1 VDCLFVHVPKL
12 KNYYRPIGEYTF
24 INYMPMGVLALADL
38 LAREGYET
46 EVLHLGVEWIEDKEF
61 SLLDYI
67 AQKKPRI
74 VALSLHWHPQSY
86 EVLEQ
91 ARMIKEAFPEIF
103 IILGGLT
110 ASFYHREIMERF
122 SWVDAIIRGEGEVPL
137 LRLIEALIKGG
148 RLETIPNLT
157 WRQGDKTTENP
168 LAYCA
173 TQEILDGLC
182 FTNFSLLKNYRTY
195 IDWVLMPFFVKGFS
209 KERNRIFFSLKTPL
223 FDLMVGRG
231 CPINCT
237 WCGGGKDAQR
247 LIAGRR
253 QVIFRDR
260 ERVLD
265 SIREALRWG
274 YETMH
279 VCFDP
284 YPHRPGYYLKLFSR
298 IREEKLKVEF
308 FFESFGLPTKAFI
321 DAFAQTFGPRSL
333 IAISPESG
341 SEEVRRRNKGYS
353 YTNQELWDCLAY
365 TREKGV
371 KVDLFFGLGLPY
383 EREKDLQETAQL
395 IARIRRQFPNVQG
408 IRTFTIE
415 MEPGAPW
422 YLRPEKFGVETA
434 LRSFSDFYAYHK
446 EADEGFSALGYNI
459 PGYFPDVGAGAG
471 GEFQRRLQEI
481 KCRRFCFIH
490 PDARKSSS
498 PFWGRMLCRASIMMA
513 KLARGWSQLRKSQ
526 TIFLFF

>member
-1 VDCLFVHVPKL
+1 MDCLFVHVPKF

-46 EVLHLGVEWIEDKEF
+46 EVIHLGVEWMVDKGF
-61 SLLDYI
+61 ALIDYI
-67 AQKKPRI
+67 AQKNPCI

-86 EVLEQ
+86 DVLEQ
-91 ARMIKEAFPEIF
+91 ARMIKQAFPKIF
-103 IILGGLT
+103 ILLGGLT
-110 ASFYHREIMERF
+110 AGFFHREIMERF
-122 SWVDAIIRGEGEVPL
+122 PWVDAVITGEGEVPL
-137 LRLIEALIKGG
+137 LQLMEAVTKGG

-182 FTNFSLLKNYRTY
+182 FTNFPLLKNFRTY
-195 IDWVLMPFFVKGFS
+195 IDWVLMPFFVKGVS
-209 KERNRIFFSLKTPL
+209 KERNRLFFSLKTPI
-223 FDLMVGRG
+223 FDLMIGRG
-231 CPINCT
+231 CPVNCT
-237 WCGGGKDAQR
+237 WCGGGREAQR
-247 LIAGRR
+247 IIAGRR

-260 ERVLD
+260 ERVLG
-265 SIREALRWG
+265 SIREALHWG

-284 YPHRPGYYLKLFSR
+284 FPHRPDYYLQLFSR
-298 IREEKLKVEF
+298 IREEKLRVEF
-308 FFESFGLPTKAFI
+308 FFECFGLPTRGFI

-365 TREKGV
+365 SREKGV
-371 KVDLFFGLGLPY
+371 QVDLFFGLGLPY
-383 EREKDLQETAQL
+383 EREADLDETAQL
-395 IARIRRQFPNVQG
+395 IARIRGEFPNVRG
-408 IRTFTIE
+408 IRTFAIE

-422 YLRPEKFGVETA
+422 YLRPERFGVETD
-434 LRSFSDFYAYHK
+434 LRSFADFYAYHQ
-446 EADEGFSALGYNI
+446 EAAEGFSAFGYHI
-459 PGYFPDVGAGAG
+459 PGYFPGLGKGGG

-481 KCRRFCFIH
+481 KCRCFCFIH

-498 PFWGRMLCRASIMMA
+498 PFWGRMLCRASILMA
-513 KLARGWSQLRKSQ
+513 RIARWRRGITASEGM
-526 TIFLFF
+526 FLSL